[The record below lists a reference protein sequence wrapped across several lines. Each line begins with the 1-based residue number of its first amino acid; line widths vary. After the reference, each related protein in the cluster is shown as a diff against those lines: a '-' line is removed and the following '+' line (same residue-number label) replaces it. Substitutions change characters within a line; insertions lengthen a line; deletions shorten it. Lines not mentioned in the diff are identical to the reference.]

1 MRSKILA
8 IAMAA
13 LLFTATAQTQTTR
26 CKRQPVRVKQ
36 TALLPKKSLLRP
48 RFAPPKPSKIV
59 IDPERSIA
67 GVFIIKFVEG
77 SHVRLGPN
85 GLMIDE
91 RGGQPNAVQQQQPTV
106 SAALMVDEKSVQSNM
121 EEDRRLARA
130 GLKPGEASKEL
141 NRVSE
146 TLRKYQASHGFN
158 LGYLF
163 RPPQFVY
170 LPATEDADAPFR
182 EKDEL
187 EQRSGEELAD
197 LDLYY
202 VVYAKD
208 FRDIAAQQKLMNRL
222 NAYRIIEQVHVAVPA
237 EGADAGT
244 PDIST
249 QQGYLGPAPSGLD
262 GLFAWTQPGGR
273 GDGVRLIDVE
283 GDWAT
288 DHEDFAPAAQMFWGG
303 RPVACAYDSVG
314 SEHGTAVMGIIAAR
328 DNGLGITGFAPN
340 VQYGLSSSCRPFD
353 YVWAEIVA
361 TFSGENRLGRRYNV
375 VVANAMQVAADQL
388 RPGDILLIELHV
400 PGPNTDT
407 PCRARSNCRQWG
419 FVPMEYYQ
427 ESFDVIRRT
436 TARGV
441 IVVEVAGNG
450 TQNLDTPPYGGR
462 FSPSVRHSGALLVG
476 GSGAGD
482 NMPNGSSNSSQRVDV
497 HAWGAG
503 VVTLGYGIDG
513 TPPFDGAPRPIN
525 CFYTNSFNGTSS
537 AAAIVAGAV
546 ASLQGARRAA
556 GRPPLT
562 PVELTALLLA
572 TGSPQLGSFSA
583 IAARP
588 IGVQPNLRA
597 AINAATATGGGFAGP
612 GNYFIRSKSSGMMLD
627 VDVAWLRGQNDGQRL
642 IQWDFHGGLNQ
653 QFEIADAGGGLFW
666 LRPRHTGGRTVLDV
680 SGGSSTD
687 GAALHQWSLTHGD
700 NQRFII
706 EPVGG
711 YFRIIA
717 AHSGSALD
725 VPGFSRDP
733 NVGIIQYHLTGGDN
747 QLFELIPI
755 R

>member
-26 CKRQPVRVKQ
+26 CKRQPMRVKQ
-36 TALLPKKSLLRP
+36 AVLLPKKSLLRP

-91 RGGQPNAVQQQQPTV
+91 RGGQSNAEQQQQQPTL
-106 SAALMVDEKSVQSNM
+106 SAALMIDEKGVQSNR
-121 EEDRRLARA
+121 EEERRLARV
-130 GLKPGEASKEL
+130 GLKPGGASKEL

-146 TLRKYQASHGFN
+146 ILRKYQASHGFN
-158 LGYLF
+158 LGYMF

-170 LPATEDADAPFR
+170 SPAAEDADAPFR

-237 EGADAGT
+237 EGAQSVT

-249 QQGYLGPAPSGLD
+249 GQGYLGPAPRGLD

-273 GDGVRLIDVE
+273 GEGVRLIDVE
-283 GDWAT
+283 WDWVT
-288 DHEDFAPAAQMFWGG
+288 DHEDFVPDSQRFWGG
-303 RPVACAYDSVG
+303 RPLCPYDGSE

-340 VQYGLSSSCRPFD
+340 VQFGLSSGCRPFD
-353 YVWAEIVA
+353 YVWAAHVA
-361 TFSGENRLGRRYNV
+361 TFSGENWAGRAHNV
-375 VVANAMQVAADQL
+375 VMANAMQVAADQL
-388 RPGDILLIELHV
+388 RPGDILLIEQHV
-400 PGPNTDT
+400 PGPGTGT
-407 PCRARSNCRQWG
+407 PCPGNCGQWE
-419 FVPMEYYQ
+419 FVPMEYYS

-441 IVVEVAGNG
+441 IVVEPAGNG
-450 TQNLDTPPYGGR
+450 SRNLDTPPYGGR
-462 FSPSVRHSGALLVG
+462 FSPGVRHSGALLVG

-482 NMPNGSSNSSQRVDV
+482 NMPNGNSNSSQRIDV
-497 HAWGAG
+497 HAWGAS
-503 VVTLGYGIDG
+503 VITLGYGRGG
-513 TPPFDGAPRPIN
+513 TPPFDGAPRPITR
-525 CFYTNSFNGTSS
+525 FYTNSFAGTSS
-537 AAAIVAGAV
+537 AGAIVAGAV

-562 PVELTALLLA
+562 PIELTALLRA

-583 IAARP
+583 IEARP

-597 AINAATATGGGFAGP
+597 AINAATTTGGGFAGP

-627 VDVAWLRGQNDGQRL
+627 VDVAWFRGQNDGQRL

-653 QFEIADAGGGLFW
+653 QFEIADAGDGLFW

-680 SGGSSTD
+680 SGGSSRD
-687 GAALHQWSLTHGD
+687 GAAIQQWSLTRGD

-711 YFRIIA
+711 YYRIKA

-725 VPGFSRDP
+725 VPGFSREP
-733 NVGIIQYHLTGGDN
+733 NVGIIQYQLTGGDN
-747 QLFELIPI
+747 QLFELIPV